1 MAITT
6 NIQYE
11 VTDTFG
17 GEANYSW
24 VKRGT
29 VRCKEGED
37 YSDLAAVRRVKK
49 AIGWNGVRCEV
60 ERFGDLITLRP
71 RSMAQVCFIT
81 FHSFGN
87 ASSPNQLKE

>member
-29 VRCKEGED
+29 IESQPNEV
-37 YSDLAAVRRVKK
+37 YTDLAAVRRVKK
-49 AIGWNGVRCEV
+49 AIGWNGLRCTV
-60 ERFGDLITLRP
+60 EHDSDSITLRP
-71 RSMAQVCFIT
+71 IGYNQVCFIG
-81 FHSFGN
+81 FHSFG
-87 ASSPNQLKE
+87 SCGE

>member
-24 VKRGT
+24 VRRGT
-29 VRCKEGED
+29 IECGEGED

-49 AIGWNGVRCEV
+49 AIGWNGGLCNV
-60 ERFGDLITLRP
+60 ERDGDSITLRP
-71 RSMAQVCFIT
+71 IGINQVCFIT
-81 FHSFGN
+81 FHSFGR
-87 ASSPNQLKE
+87 AS

>member
-1 MAITT
+1 MIQT

-29 VRCKEGED
+29 IETKPGED

-49 AIGWNGVRCEV
+49 AIGWSGIRCRV
-60 ERFGDLITLRP
+60 ENYGDMIALYP
-71 RSMAQVCFIT
+71 RGMNQVCFIT
-81 FHSFGN
+81 FYPFGS
-87 ASSPNQLKE
+87 AS